1 MTGFCGKLQIFHNSD
16 RPAKHGFEICFAS
29 FWNSSLTICVVAQI
43 CRRLQTS
50 LSRSGRRL
58 LIYSMFTSENYLN
71 CRKLSRCRSRI
82 RLEIFTPVVN
92 GNVAN
97 CGSGQQFVCCSSGI
111 NHFRGCHLCPP
122 LLSCT
127 RLPPPDMSTLV
138 KSWPYR
144 ELYGLIGAPL
154 RWDRA
159 RHVFVVEQREAC
171 VEVTARSPSIWSG
184 ILFLGGSGHPV
195 PPHTP
200 PAKQQPKEAASCR
213 RSIVGFR
220 EWAADSR

>member
-1 MTGFCGKLQIFHNSD
+1 M
-16 RPAKHGFEICFAS
+16 
-29 FWNSSLTICVVAQI
+29 VAQI

-71 CRKLSRCRSRI
+71 CRKLSRCQSRI

-122 LLSCT
+122 AQLYQAAPT
-127 RLPPPDMSTLV
+127 RYV
-138 KSWPYR
+138 HIGQIVAIQRAIRPYT
-144 ELYGLIGAPL
+144 APL
-154 RWDRA
+154 RWHRA
-159 RHVFVVEQREAC
+159 RHVFVSCGEAQRKARCC
-171 VEVTARSPSIWSG
+171 VEVSISLVRAPFSFWE
-184 ILFLGGSGHPV
+184 GSASSYHRAYRTCKGTTKRGNLV
-195 PPHTP
+195 P
-200 PAKQQPKEAASCR
+200 KVNWRIS
-213 RSIVGFR
+213 R
-220 EWAADSR
+220 EWALDWR